1 VDVQRLVARTEIC
14 QSGVSVA
21 SYTVRGK
28 PVLYCIVLYCTV
40 LYCIVLYCIVQHE
53 TAGTVTGAMKAI

>member
-1 VDVQRLVARTEIC
+1 MVTAGAGVDVQRLVARTEIC

-28 PVLYCIVLYCTV
+28 PVLYN
-40 LYCIVLYCIVQHE
+40 
-53 TAGTVTGAMKAI
+53 MRRRP